1 MNIVIP
7 MAGRGS
13 RLSSDPSG
21 LPKPLI
27 EVHGRPLWSWA
38 VDCLPLTDADR
49 IVFVCLGAHLDDY
62 GVDRAILE
70 ELAGLPVV
78 IHRIEEVTDG
88 QLRTVVAASDSLLET
103 SPLVIFNADTWFR
116 HDQRAFLALVQS
128 SDGVLGVSSKPG
140 DRWSFVRL
148 DEHDA
153 VVEVVE
159 ERRISDHVCTGLYHF
174 ADTRRFLE
182 DADAMFAL
190 DQRTNG
196 EFFVAPIYQRMI
208 DRGERV
214 RIMPASSFQPIGT
227 PTELEE
233 FRSTVD
239 G

>member
-13 RLSSDPSG
+13 RLAGDPSG
-21 LPKPLI
+21 RPKPLI

-38 VDCLPLTDADR
+38 VNCLPLHSARR
-49 IVFVCLGAHLDDY
+49 IIFVCLAGHIDDH

-70 ELAGLPVV
+70 ELDGLPVV

-88 QLRTVVAASDSLLET
+88 QLRTVVAARDHLVESTSLA
-103 SPLVIFNADTWFR
+103 VFNADTWFR
-116 HDQRAFLALVQS
+116 HDHQEFLARAQA
-128 SDGVLGVSSKPG
+128 SDGLLGVSSKAG

-148 DEHDA
+148 DEQDE

-159 ERRISDHVCTGLYHF
+159 KRRISDLVCTGLYHF
-174 ADTRRFLE
+174 ADTARFLA
-182 DADAMFAL
+182 DAEAMFAL

-214 RIMPASSFQPIGT
+214 RVMPAESFLPIGT
-227 PTELEE
+227 PAELEQFGAAVGE
-233 FRSTVD
+233 
-239 G
+239 